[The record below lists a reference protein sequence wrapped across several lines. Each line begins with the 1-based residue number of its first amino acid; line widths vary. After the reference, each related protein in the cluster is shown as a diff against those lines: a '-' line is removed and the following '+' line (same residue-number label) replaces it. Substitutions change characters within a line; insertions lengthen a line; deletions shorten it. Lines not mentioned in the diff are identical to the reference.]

1 MTVGEI
7 LREERR
13 KKGIT
18 LEQAQAA
25 TRIRLK
31 YLQALEEDDYAV
43 LPSPV
48 YVRGFLRNYA
58 AYLGLIPEEIVDLYR
73 QQHPEAAR
81 SMMGVRPHQ
90 PIRNPISRH
99 TWSPPTSAVT
109 FSIMIVLVLLLNWAY
124 AHVFPSAQQRQ
135 VGEVEPKDLAGI
147 AIPQPSPT
155 PLPTATPA
163 PTVAPT
169 ATPAATHRT
178 AVLTLDLRALRET
191 SVRVTVDGDVRFE
204 GTMRRGALQVWSGRS
219 ITVRATNGDALEI
232 KVNGQPAGTLGPN
245 GQPAER
251 EWRLAT

>member
-7 LREERR
+7 LREARR
-13 KKGIT
+13 KKGVT

-58 AYLGLIPEEIVDLYR
+58 SYLGLIPEEIVDLYR
-73 QQHPEAAR
+73 REHPEAAH

-109 FSIMIVLVLLLNWAY
+109 FSIVLVLVLLLNWAY
-124 AHVFPSAQQRQ
+124 AHVFPSGQQRQ
-135 VGEVEPKDLAGI
+135 VGQVEPKDLAGI
-147 AIPQPSPT
+147 AVPEPSPT
-155 PLPTATPA
+155 PLPTAMP
-163 PTVAPT
+163 APT
-169 ATPAATHRT
+169 ATPAATPRP

-191 SVRVTVDGDVRFE
+191 SVRVTVDGEVRFD

-219 ITVRATNGDALEI
+219 ISVRAASGDALEI
-232 KVNGQPAGTLGPN
+232 KVNGQAAGTLGPN

-251 EWRLAT
+251 EWRLAS